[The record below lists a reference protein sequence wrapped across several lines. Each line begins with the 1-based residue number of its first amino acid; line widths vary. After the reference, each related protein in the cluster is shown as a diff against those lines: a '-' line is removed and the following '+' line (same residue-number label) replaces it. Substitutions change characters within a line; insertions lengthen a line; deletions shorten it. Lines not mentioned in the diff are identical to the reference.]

1 MLPMSFASCAYSVR
15 KLRSAIGDYFNGAA
29 TGALSVAAF
38 DCETS
43 EKSAQKTT
51 PDNNLCV
58 TCHHAEMWILAR
70 GERHQGAFLL
80 YAFCDS
86 VRRSAFK
93 GGDTRSDLIS
103 DDVLRYEVA
112 LKIDSSSCEESIRFG
127 VVLCV
132 TLASHRPIG

>member
-15 KLRSAIGDYFNGAA
+15 KLRAAIGDYFNGAV

-38 DCETS
+38 DCKTS
-43 EKSAQKTT
+43 EKAAPKIT

-80 YAFCDS
+80 YAFYDS
-86 VRRSAFK
+86 VRHSARSREK
-93 GGDTRSDLIS
+93 IRSDLIS
-103 DDVLRYEVA
+103 DDVLRVMR
-112 LKIDSSSCEESIRFG
+112 LR
-127 VVLCV
+127 
-132 TLASHRPIG
+132 